1 MKSIMK
7 RRELNIEDII
17 QVGYN
22 QVRVVRDE
30 KVSCDGCYFRP
41 ICAKD
46 YEALGWKQENF
57 GFCSEN
63 ERLDNINVH
72 FELVE

>member
-1 MKSIMK
+1 MK
-7 RRELNIEDII
+7 RRELNIGNIV
-17 QVGYN
+17 QVGFN
-22 QVRVVRDE
+22 KVRVVRDE
-30 KVSCDGCYFRP
+30 KVSCDDCYFRP
-41 ICAKD
+41 ICFKD
-46 YEALGWKQENF
+46 YDTLKWKQEKI

>member
-1 MKSIMK
+1 MK

-46 YEALGWKQENF
+46 YEALGWIQENF
-57 GFCSEN
+57 GFCSGN
-63 ERLDNINVH
+63 ERLDNINIH

>member
-1 MKSIMK
+1 MKNVMK
-7 RRELNIEDII
+7 RRELNIGDII

-22 QVRVVRDE
+22 QVKVVRDDA
-30 KVSCDGCYFRP
+30 CCFRP

-46 YEALGWKQENF
+46 YEASGWKQENF

-63 ERLDNINVH
+63 ERLDNVDVH

>member
-1 MKSIMK
+1 MK

-30 KVSCDGCYFRP
+30 KVSCDACYF
-41 ICAKD
+41 IQLCAKG
-46 YEALGWKQENF
+46 YETLEWKQENF

>member
-1 MKSIMK
+1 MMKK
-7 RRELNIEDII
+7 F
-17 QVGYN
+17 
-22 QVRVVRDE
+22 RVTVAILDRFAI
-30 KVSCDGCYFRP
+30 KG
-41 ICAKD
+41 
-46 YEALGWKQENF
+46 YEALVWKQENF

>member
-1 MKSIMK
+1 MK
-7 RRELNIEDII
+7 RRELNIGNIV
-17 QVGYN
+17 QVGFN
-22 QVRVVRDE
+22 KVRVVRDA
-30 KVSCDGCYFRP
+30 CYFRP
-41 ICAKD
+41 ICFKD
-46 YEALGWKQENF
+46 YDTLKWKQENF